1 MTLKLPVD
9 IGRAVLSGLGG
20 YMIPITLLQTVAG
33 ERTPDALTAG
43 RNTITTT
50 TTFKGMVEEYAS
62 TTARTPVG
70 DTVDMVKRGD
80 RKILLL
86 ASSAP
91 GVTPKPGD
99 RIVAEGVTY
108 VVIDIKRDPADATW
122 QLQARGA

>member
-43 RNTITTT
+43 RNTTTT
-50 TTFKGMVEEYAS
+50 TTLFKGMVEEYS
-62 TTARTPVG
+62 RYSVENSF
-70 DTVDMVKRGD
+70 VQRGD